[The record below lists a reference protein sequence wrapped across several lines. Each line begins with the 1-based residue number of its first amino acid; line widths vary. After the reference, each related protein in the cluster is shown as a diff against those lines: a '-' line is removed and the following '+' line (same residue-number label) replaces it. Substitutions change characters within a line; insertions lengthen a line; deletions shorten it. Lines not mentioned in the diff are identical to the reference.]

1 MRKQMTGKMA
11 LGAGLAFLM
20 AVSLTG
26 CEMDRMDQEAAETK
40 AEDPADETE
49 TAESG
54 DNRTGEIPEET
65 SRGIGGGEA
74 AEPEEASGPDQE
86 PDQPLFVET
95 RRSYDGEWKD
105 QRCLLRS
112 RWDGLYVPVDG
123 WDTLKDGLDQYNAEV
138 SQETGERFKENLSL
152 VREDPPEPG
161 QEYYIEREI
170 RVQRADSRIVS
181 FWDMDSSYVGG
192 AHGSYYAHGVNFDP
206 ASGKRLALSD
216 VVTDLEA
223 VYQYVKEDV
232 KSQDDGSLY
241 PEYEE
246 TLEAMFH
253 NGSGDG
259 GQLEWIMDR
268 DGITVVFNPY
278 VLGPWSEGS
287 LESRM
292 TFADCPDLLL
302 ETYRAGAGAAVQL
315 SEGEPFYADWDRDGE
330 KEEYIYTV
338 QVDEETYTS
347 SITLSRTGEGAETEA
362 AGPWEAGDYGSLT
375 DVWLLEAG
383 DGRPFLWLEFSSE
396 NDLRVLEVFTLQNEN
411 GTLVLYYVGSS
422 GDSMYGSFIGD
433 PGHFLLYDRIDLLGT
448 YMAYR
453 SFHMGEDGMPE
464 ADGTVY
470 TIPGNGDRG
479 PVLRASAEI
488 PVWIEGKEE
497 RIPAG
502 TELVLRAAE
511 LPDETGAARAE
522 AELPDGRHCELRI
535 QKDRDQYRFRI
546 GGMDENDCFESLG
559 YAG

>member
-1 MRKQMTGKMA
+1 MA
-11 LGAGLAFLM
+11 LGAG
-20 AVSLTG
+20 
-26 CEMDRMDQEAAETK
+26 
-40 AEDPADETE
+40 
-49 TAESG
+49 
-54 DNRTGEIPEET
+54 
-65 SRGIGGGEA
+65 
-74 AEPEEASGPDQE
+74 
-86 PDQPLFVET
+86 
-95 RRSYDGEWKD
+95 
-105 QRCLLRS
+105 
-112 RWDGLYVPVDG
+112 
-123 WDTLKDGLDQYNAEV
+123 
-138 SQETGERFKENLSL
+138 
-152 VREDPPEPG
+152 
-161 QEYYIEREI
+161 
-170 RVQRADSRIVS
+170 
-181 FWDMDSSYVGG
+181 
-192 AHGSYYAHGVNFDP
+192 
-206 ASGKRLALSD
+206 LALSD

-246 TLEAMFH
+246 TLEAMFY
-253 NGSGDG
+253 NGSGDE

-315 SEGEPFYADWDRDGE
+315 SEGEPFYADWDLDGE

-470 TIPGNGDRG
+470 TIPGNGDQG

-546 GGMDENDCFESLG
+546 GGMDEYDCFESLG

>member
-1 MRKQMTGKMA
+1 MA

-65 SRGIGGGEA
+65 SREIGAGEA

-246 TLEAMFH
+246 TLEAMFQ
-253 NGSGDG
+253 NGSGDE

-338 QVDEETYTS
+338 QEDEEAYTS

-362 AGPWEAGDYGSLT
+362 AGPWEAGGYGSLT
-375 DVWLLEAG
+375 DAWLLEAG
-383 DGRPFLWLEFSSE
+383 DGRPFLWL
-396 NDLRVLEVFTLQNEN
+396 
-411 GTLVLYYVGSS
+411 
-422 GDSMYGSFIGD
+422 
-433 PGHFLLYDRIDLLGT
+433 
-448 YMAYR
+448 
-453 SFHMGEDGMPE
+453 
-464 ADGTVY
+464 
-470 TIPGNGDRG
+470 
-479 PVLRASAEI
+479 
-488 PVWIEGKEE
+488 
-497 RIPAG
+497 
-502 TELVLRAAE
+502 
-511 LPDETGAARAE
+511 
-522 AELPDGRHCELRI
+522 
-535 QKDRDQYRFRI
+535 
-546 GGMDENDCFESLG
+546 SLIHI
-559 YAG
+559 

>member
-1 MRKQMTGKMA
+1 MII
-11 LGAGLAFLM
+11 
-20 AVSLTG
+20 
-26 CEMDRMDQEAAETK
+26 
-40 AEDPADETE
+40 
-49 TAESG
+49 ESIELKNYRNYKELHMEFNQGTNILYG
-54 DNRTGEIPEET
+54 DN
-65 SRGIGGGEA
+65 A
-74 AEPEEASGPDQE
+74 Q
-86 PDQPLFVET
+86 
-95 RRSYDGEWKD
+95 
-105 QRCLLRS
+105 
-112 RWDGLYVPVDG
+112 
-123 WDTLKDGLDQYNAEV
+123 
-138 SQETGERFKENLSL
+138 
-152 VREDPPEPG
+152 
-161 QEYYIEREI
+161 
-170 RVQRADSRIVS
+170 
-181 FWDMDSSYVGG
+181 
-192 AHGSYYAHGVNFDP
+192 
-206 ASGKRLALSD
+206 GK
-216 VVTDLEA
+216 TNILEA
-223 VYQYVKEDV
+223 VYVCCTSKSHKSAKDRDIIRFNQDESHIKLQIRKNNVPYRIDMHLKKNKPKGIAINGVPIRKASELFGIANVVFFSPEDLNIIKNGPSERRRFIDMELCQLNKLYVHSLVQYNKVLLQRNKLLKE
-232 KSQDDGSLY
+232 LFFR

-259 GQLEWIMDR
+259 GQLEWIMDHE
-268 DGITVVFNPY
+268 GITVVFNPY

-302 ETYRAGAGAAVQL
+302 ETYQAGAGAAVQL

-362 AGPWEAGDYGSLT
+362 AGPWEAGGYGSLT

-396 NDLRVLEVFTLQNEN
+396 NDLRALEVFALQNEN
-411 GTLVLYYVGSS
+411 GTLTLCHVGSS

-453 SFHMGEDGMPE
+453 SFRMGEDGMPE
-464 ADGTVY
+464 TDGTVY

-546 GGMDENDCFESLG
+546 GGMDEYDCFESLG

>member
-1 MRKQMTGKMA
+1 MA

-26 CEMDRMDQEAAETK
+26 CEMDRMDQEA
-40 AEDPADETE
+40 
-49 TAESG
+49 
-54 DNRTGEIPEET
+54 
-65 SRGIGGGEA
+65 
-74 AEPEEASGPDQE
+74 
-86 PDQPLFVET
+86 DQPLFVET
-95 RRSYDGEWKD
+95 RRSYDGEWQD

-152 VREDPPEPG
+152 VREDPPESG

-206 ASGKRLALSD
+206 DSGKRLALSD

-232 KSQDDGSLY
+232 KSKDDGSLY

-246 TLEAMFH
+246 ALEAMFH
-253 NGSGDG
+253 NGSGDE

-287 LESRM
+287 LKSRL
-292 TFADCPDLLL
+292 TFADCPELLL
-302 ETYRAGAGAAVQL
+302 ETYRAGAGAAVKL
-315 SEGEPFYADWDRDGE
+315 SEGESFYADWDLDGE
-330 KEEYIYTV
+330 KEEYIYTI
-338 QVDEETYTS
+338 QEDEEAYTS

-362 AGPWEAGDYGSLT
+362 AGPWEAGGYGSLT
-375 DVWLLEAG
+375 DAWLLEAG
-383 DGRPFLWLEFSSE
+383 DGCPFLWLEFSSE
-396 NDLRVLEVFTLQNEN
+396 NDLRALEVFAVQNEN
-411 GTLVLYYVGSS
+411 GTLTLCHVGSS

-546 GGMDENDCFESLG
+546 GGMDEYDCFESLG